1 MLYSDTVIEGWTS
14 VVLLVI
20 FFGGIQLI
28 TVGILGI
35 YVGKNFIESKRRPR
49 YIVNEFG
56 GLQK

>member
-1 MLYSDTVIEGWTS
+1 MLFADVAISGWTS
-14 VVLLVI
+14 AVLLII

-35 YVGKNFIESKRRPR
+35 YVGKNFIEAKKRPR

-56 GLQK
+56 RL